1 MKELFTR
8 EEVEK
13 IVHKIHEI
21 EMRNPIKV
29 YAIDN
34 NMDDDEAIN
43 SATKEFMSL
52 MIDDDLKNEPDEYEK
67 IEFTLAQLDS
77 IAESTKEYLKY
88 YDYAKVYA
96 NNIVGAIVKRDM
108 KDKFTDE
115 NKLRDNFK
123 HNLALYGIKVKN
135 DTLL

>member
-21 EMRNPIKV
+21 NMRNPIKV

-77 IAESTKEYLKY
+77 ISESTKEYLKY
-88 YDYAKVYA
+88 YDYARVYA
-96 NNIVGAIVKRDM
+96 NNIVSAIVKRDM

-115 NKLRDNFK
+115 NKLRENFK

>member
-13 IVHKIHEI
+13 IVYKIHKIDMI
-21 EMRNPIKV
+21 NPIKV

-34 NMDDDEAIN
+34 NMDDEEAIN
-43 SATKEFMSL
+43 SATKEFMSG
-52 MIDDDLKNEPDEYEK
+52 MIDDDFTEEPDRHKKTEL
-67 IEFTLAQLDS
+67 TLAQLDS
-77 IAESTKEYLKY
+77 ISESTREYLKY
-88 YDYAKVYA
+88 YDYARVYA
-96 NNIVGAIVKRDM
+96 NNIVSAIVKRDM

-123 HNLALYGIKVKN
+123 HNLALYGVKVKN